1 MTRTV
6 SGILLVV
13 VTLVGTLAVDPVLT
27 NSVIYAEV
35 SDEQLMAELLKI
47 KRTLANLEETLKAKK
62 MPIDAPRSEKIMPML
77 NEVERLLEAVHAYG
91 SN

>member
-62 MPIDAPRSEKIMPML
+62 MPTDAPRGEKIMPML
-77 NEVERLLEAVHAYG
+77 NEIERLLKAVNAYG